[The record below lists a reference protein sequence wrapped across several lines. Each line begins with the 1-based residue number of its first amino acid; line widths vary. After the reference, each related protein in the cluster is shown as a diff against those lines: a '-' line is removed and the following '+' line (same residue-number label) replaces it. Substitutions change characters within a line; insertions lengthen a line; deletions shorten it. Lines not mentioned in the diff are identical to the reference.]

1 MHSNSTTV
9 LCAHIL
15 HMHTFILLQ
24 KLEADEEDSYLNT
37 EWADPQALKR
47 QFTGMSNISWRPK

>member
-1 MHSNSTTV
+1 
-9 LCAHIL
+9 
-15 HMHTFILLQ
+15 MHTFILLQ

-47 QFTGMSNISWRPK
+47 QFTGMTNISWRPK